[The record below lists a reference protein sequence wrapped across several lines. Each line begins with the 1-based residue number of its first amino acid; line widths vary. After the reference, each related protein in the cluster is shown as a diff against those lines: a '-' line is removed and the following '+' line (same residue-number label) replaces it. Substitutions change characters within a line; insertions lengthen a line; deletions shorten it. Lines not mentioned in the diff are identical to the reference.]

1 MSEQW
6 VVNASPLILLARV
19 GREDLLRTLPQR
31 VVVPRAVASEINAG
45 SPDDP
50 ARRVLTRGEFQIVD
64 TPDPVAEVL
73 AWDLGAG
80 ETAVLSLA
88 ASDPGWTA
96 ILDDAAAR
104 KCARS
109 FSIEL
114 KGTLAVVILARQR
127 GLIPSAADVIR
138 MLQNAGYRIDNRL
151 VREVLS
157 QTVGETW

>member
-6 VVNASPLILLARV
+6 VVNASPLILLARI
-19 GREDLLRTLPQR
+19 GRADLLRLLPKR
-31 VVVPRAVASEINAG
+31 VVIPRAVALEINAG
-45 SPDDP
+45 LPDDP
-50 ARRVLTRGEFQIVD
+50 ARHVLVQGEFQIVD
-64 TPDPVAEVL
+64 TPSPAAEIL

-88 ASDPGWTA
+88 ASESGWTA

-109 FSIEL
+109 FSLEI
-114 KGTLAVVILARQR
+114 KGTLAVVILAKRH
-127 GLIPSAADVIR
+127 GLITSAADAIR
-138 MLQNAGYRIDNRL
+138 MLQSVGYRIDNRL
-151 VREVLS
+151 VREVLN